1 MSQPLRG
8 WRKLAGAS
16 WRAPSDPQFFGDL
29 EIDATRLLEHLE
41 RVRRASGV
49 HVTVTHAVVRA
60 IARALEAVPELNVR
74 IARGRAHP
82 RESID
87 VLVIVAA
94 AGDELTGV
102 KVSGADRKSLVEV
115 ATDIESRVASIRA
128 DTDLEFGRTKQMLA
142 LLPKPVLRPA
152 LRLSAWLT
160 SDLNLHLPRL
170 GLPQQAFGGAMVSS
184 IGMAGI
190 SHAYSP
196 LAAYYRVPFLVL
208 VGSVTDKAVVEDGQ
222 VVVRPVLGL
231 TATFDHRYTDGLR
244 AAALARAAREYLMDP
259 ATFEPPP
266 AETGVRT
273 AAPADGR

>member
-16 WRAPSDPQFFGDL
+16 WRAPNDPQFFGDL
-29 EIDATRLLEHLE
+29 DIDATRLLEHLE
-41 RVRRASGV
+41 HVRRDSGV

-60 IARALEAVPELNVR
+60 IAHGLEVVPELNVR

-102 KVSGADRKSLVEV
+102 KVSEADRKSLVEV
-115 ATDIESRVASIRA
+115 ATDVESRVSSIRA
-128 DTDLEFGRTKQMLA
+128 DTDVEFGRTKQMLTM
-142 LLPKPVLRPA
+142 LPKPVLRPA
-152 LRLSAWLT
+152 IRLSAWLT

-170 GLPQQAFGGAMVSS
+170 GLPRQAFGGAMVSS

-208 VGSVTDKAVVEDGQ
+208 VGSVTDKAVVEDGR

-231 TATFDHRYTDGLR
+231 TATFDHRYTDGMR
-244 AAALARAAREYLMDP
+244 AAALARAAREYLTDP
-259 ATFEPPP
+259 AAFEATP
-266 AETGVRT
+266 AEVGALT
-273 AAPADGR
+273 AVPADGR